1 MTKDLKFKINYMH
14 DNSLRFSLCNDK
26 MVDLWAIIKQNVIK
40 NIITHVITHT
50 QFLLIFKDTS

>member
-26 MVDLWAIIKQNVIK
+26 RVDLWAIMKQNVIK
-40 NIITHVITHT
+40 NI
-50 QFLLIFKDTS
+50 DTLNFC

>member
-40 NIITHVITHT
+40 NIDTHT
-50 QFLLIFKDTS
+50 IFADFQRHILTNS